1 MSRADEEKDDRSD
14 GGEVGPTLDADP
26 GIARVG
32 GKIDRY
38 KLISVLGEGGCGMV
52 YLAEQRTPVTQRVA
66 LKVIKPGV
74 DTKGSARNKL
84 DNLGSKCA
92 PYWVAPD

>member
-1 MSRADEEKDDRSD
+1 MLKGTSAGSKEISMTESQDRRNHTSDEHEA
-14 GGEVGPTLDADP
+14 GPTVDSDP

-52 YLAEQRTPVTQRVA
+52 YLAEQRTPVTRRVA
-66 LKVIKPGV
+66 VW
-74 DTKGSARNKL
+74 R
-84 DNLGSKCA
+84 
-92 PYWVAPD
+92 